1 MSKRSQSRGWKSTRN
16 ESRFWLLRKVCKN
29 SICYSQKPWK
39 GCHKKFIHHFD
50 IKHFI
55 LIHHD
60 ASKDKSPLARL
71 QNSNRYSNFRL
82 FGSFDIVPHF
92 DIVPPPAE
100 PVVIQHVWS
109 SLGLDSHVLED
120 PDICCCIRNQPD
132 CCQGCQTDSFWPQ
145 LFFASVTLQ
154 DLGPRLSP
162 YLQMTAFCFAPYT
175 VPQNRSRL
183 RGTALQHRGY
193 LVHDLQH
200 WEVPYNTD

>member
-16 ESRFWLLRKVCKN
+16 ESRFWLLRKVCNN

-92 DIVPPPAE
+92 DIVPPLAE

-145 LFFASVTLQ
+145 PFFCISYPPRFGTSSVPLFTDDCLLFRPIHCSTEQVTPQ
-154 DLGPRLSP
+154 RDSTAAPGVLGAWSTTLGS
-162 YLQMTAFCFAPYT
+162 AI
-175 VPQNRSRL
+175 
-183 RGTALQHRGY
+183 
-193 LVHDLQH
+193 
-200 WEVPYNTD
+200 